1 MDMSNNATSEHFL
14 VQVDRLVDWAPLGP
28 LIDAIGARVQA
39 EVPPATVKMLL
50 LSRWYGMSEAA
61 LLEACQDR
69 ISFRRFLGLP
79 LSDTSKDARLAEA
92 FRRHATRA
100 PVEAQNLIHAIEAQL
115 LAKGFSIRS
124 GMWAEAAVV
133 RTASAKGEESTSLTE
148 STLFQ
153 PGEIVNPMK
162 KGEAAVQPTSLNSE
176 PEYPVLSDTTLFQPG
191 EIADLIKK
199 GEAAMVRG
207 GAMMAVTTN
216 PPYNTGSVTLT
227 PPVGTASV
235 PVHAVIEWP
244 WGDTTQI
251 TERLNIGRQ
260 VGFSPLASELHSYT
274 HVSRKHAELMVCPE
288 GVWVRDLHSRNGTF
302 VDDERLPPGQGFL
315 VDTDARIR
323 FGPYCAVMFKL
334 KQD

>member
-14 VQVDRLVDWAPLGP
+14 VRVDRLVDWAPLGP

-39 EVPPATVKMLL
+39 DVPPATVKMLL
-50 LSRWYGMSEAA
+50 LSRWYGMSDAV

-79 LSDTSKDARLAEA
+79 LSDTSNDARLAEA
-92 FRRHATRA
+92 FRRHAKQA
-100 PVEAQNLIHAIEAQL
+100 PMEAQNLIHAIEAQL
-115 LAKGFSIRS
+115 LTKGFSIRP
-124 GMWAEAAVV
+124 GMWAEAVV
-133 RTASAKGEESTSLTE
+133 VPTASVTGGEPTGLTE
-148 STLFQ
+148 TALFQ
-153 PGEIVNPMK
+153 RGETADLIK
-162 KGEAAVQPTSLNSE
+162 KGEGAVVPMSLNSE
-176 PEYPVLSDTTLFQPG
+176 PEYPILSDTALFQPG

-207 GAMMAVTTN
+207 GAMMAVSTN
-216 PPYNTGSVTLT
+216 PPYSTGSVTLT
-227 PPVGTASV
+227 PPAGSV
-235 PVHAVIEWP
+235 PTPVVPVIEWP
-244 WGDTTQI
+244 WGATTEL

-260 VGFSPLASELHSYT
+260 VGFSPFAPELYSYT

-323 FGPYCAVMFKL
+323 FGPYCVVMFKL
-334 KQD
+334 R